1 MKSLLLLLFLV
12 KKNSFYNTENA
23 SQKEKEMAVFELV
36 AYLQL
41 SKLEIRLKQ
50 VWNFLFVYE
59 IQEGNGRAAQS
70 QSRQQQLQHAESVHY
85 LYCVKKPQ
93 LCYNTKITVCA
104 LRNGVFFIFCF
115 FFYSGFDFTYIKCTL
130 SCETLLCLCG

>member
-1 MKSLLLLLFLV
+1 MKSLLLLFLV
-12 KKNSFYNTENA
+12 KKNSFYNTENT

-85 LYCVKKPQ
+85 LYCVKNPQ
-93 LCYNTKITVCA
+93 LCYNTKITVCVV
-104 LRNGVFFIFCF
+104 LRNVWGFFLV
-115 FFYSGFDFTYIKCTL
+115 FYSGFDFTYIKCTL